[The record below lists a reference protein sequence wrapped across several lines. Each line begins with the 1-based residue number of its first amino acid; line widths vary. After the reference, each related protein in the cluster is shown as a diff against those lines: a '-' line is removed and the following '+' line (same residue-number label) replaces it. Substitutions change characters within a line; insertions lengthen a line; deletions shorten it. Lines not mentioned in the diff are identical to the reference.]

1 MATSKTYTVAGV
13 STQDGVTKVRFAN
26 DYVNRI
32 KILSKNKH
40 TDIEL
45 IELGSEMTKEDICKL
60 LMDHPK
66 FQSEA
71 AQGAIAE
78 YVTRNV
84 KSDAPKAPKATKAP
98 KAKATKAKTTTEVP
112 ADAEPALM

>member
-13 STQDGVTKVRFAN
+13 STHKSVTKVRFAN
-26 DYVNRI
+26 DFVNRI
-32 KILSKNKH
+32 KILQKNDH

-45 IELGSEMTKEDICKL
+45 LELDSEMTKEDICKM

-66 FQSEA
+66 FQNEA

-84 KSDAPKAPKATKAP
+84 KAEAPKAAP
-98 KAKATKAKTTTEVP
+98 KAKATKAVQV
-112 ADAEPALM
+112 DAEPALM

>member
-1 MATSKTYTVAGV
+1 MATQKTYSVAGV

-26 DYVNRI
+26 DLVNRI
-32 KILSKNKH
+32 KILTKNGH

-45 IELGSEMTKEDICKL
+45 LEMGSEMTKEEICKV

-84 KSDAPKAPKATKAP
+84 KSAAPKAPKATKATQAAP
-98 KAKATKAKTTTEVP
+98 VTTE
-112 ADAEPALM
+112 AQLEDAPF

>member
-1 MATSKTYTVAGV
+1 
-13 STQDGVTKVRFAN
+13 
-26 DYVNRI
+26 VNRI
-32 KILSKNKH
+32 KILQKNDH

-45 IELGSEMTKEDICKL
+45 LELDSEMTKEDICKM

-66 FQSEA
+66 FQNEA

-84 KSDAPKAPKATKAP
+84 KAEAP
-98 KAKATKAKTTTEVP
+98 KAKATKAKAAPKAKTTTEVP

>member
-1 MATSKTYTVAGV
+1 MATSKTYSVAGV

-26 DYVNRI
+26 DLVNRI
-32 KILSKNKH
+32 KILTKNDH

-45 IELGSEMTKEDICKL
+45 IELGAEMTKEEICKV

-84 KSDAPKAPKATKAP
+84 KAPAPKAAP
-98 KAKATKAKTTTEVP
+98 KAKAPKAKTTTEVP
-112 ADAEPALM
+112 VDAEPALM

>member
-13 STQDGVTKVRFAN
+13 STHKSVTKVRFAN
-26 DYVNRI
+26 DFVNRI
-32 KILSKNKH
+32 KILQKNDH

-45 IELGSEMTKEDICKL
+45 LELDTEMTKEDICKM

-84 KSDAPKAPKATKAP
+84 KAEAPKAAPKAKAP
-98 KAKATKAKTTTEVP
+98 KAKATSEVP

>member
-13 STQDGVTKVRFAN
+13 STHKGVTKVRFAN
-26 DYVNRI
+26 DFVNRI
-32 KILSKNKH
+32 KILQKNDH

-45 IELGSEMTKEDICKL
+45 LELDSEMTKEDICKM

-66 FQSEA
+66 FQNEA

-84 KSDAPKAPKATKAP
+84 KAEAP
-98 KAKATKAKTTTEVP
+98 KAKAPKAVKATKAVQ

>member
-1 MATSKTYTVAGV
+1 MATQKTYSVAGV

-26 DYVNRI
+26 DLVNRI
-32 KILSKNKH
+32 KILTKNGH

-45 IELGSEMTKEDICKL
+45 LEMGSEMTKEEICKV

-84 KSDAPKAPKATKAP
+84 KAEAPKATPKAKAPKAVKAP
-98 KAKATKAKTTTEVP
+98 KTTEVP

>member
-1 MATSKTYTVAGV
+1 MATSKTYSVAGV
-13 STQDGVTKVRFAN
+13 STHKGVTKVRFAN
-26 DYVNRI
+26 DFVNRI
-32 KILSKNKH
+32 KILQKNEH

-45 IELGSEMTKEDICKL
+45 LELDSEMTKEDICKM

-66 FQSEA
+66 FQNEA

-84 KSDAPKAPKATKAP
+84 KSEAPKAAP
-98 KAKATKAKTTTEVP
+98 KAKAPKTVKATTEVSVSEME
-112 ADAEPALM
+112 DALI

>member
-1 MATSKTYTVAGV
+1 MATQKTYSVAGV
-13 STQDGVTKVRFAN
+13 STQNGVTKVRFAN
-26 DYVNRI
+26 DLVNRI
-32 KILSKNKH
+32 KILTKNQH

-45 IELGSEMTKEDICKL
+45 IEMGAEMTKEEICKV
-60 LMDHPK
+60 LMNHPK

-84 KSDAPKAPKATKAP
+84 KSDAPKAAPKAKAP
-98 KAKATKAKTTTEVP
+98 KAKATSTEAP
-112 ADAEPALM
+112 QLEDAPF

>member
-1 MATSKTYTVAGV
+1 MATSKTYSVAGV
-13 STQDGVTKVRFAN
+13 STHKGVTKVRFAN
-26 DYVNRI
+26 DFVNRI
-32 KILSKNKH
+32 KILQKNDH

-45 IELGSEMTKEDICKL
+45 LELDSEMTKEDICKM

-66 FQSEA
+66 FQNEA

-84 KSDAPKAPKATKAP
+84 KSEAP
-98 KAKATKAKTTTEVP
+98 KAKATKAPKTKATTEAPV
-112 ADAEPALM
+112 DAEPALI

>member
-13 STQDGVTKVRFAN
+13 STHKGVTKVRFAN
-26 DYVNRI
+26 DFVNRI
-32 KILSKNKH
+32 KILQKNEH

-45 IELGSEMTKEDICKL
+45 LELDSEMTKEDICKM

-84 KSDAPKAPKATKAP
+84 KSEAPKAAP
-98 KAKATKAKTTTEVP
+98 KAKATKAPKTKTTTEVP

>member
-1 MATSKTYTVAGV
+1 
-13 STQDGVTKVRFAN
+13 VTKVRFAN
-26 DYVNRI
+26 DFVNRI
-32 KILSKNKH
+32 KILQKNDH

-45 IELGSEMTKEDICKL
+45 LELDSEMTKEAICKM

-66 FQSEA
+66 FQNEA

-84 KSDAPKAPKATKAP
+84 KAEAPKAKAP
-98 KAKATKAKTTTEVP
+98 KAKATKAVQV
-112 ADAEPALM
+112 DAEPALV

>member
-1 MATSKTYTVAGV
+1 MATSKTYSVAGV
-13 STQDGVTKVRFAN
+13 STHKGVTKVRFAN
-26 DYVNRI
+26 DFVNRI
-32 KILSKNKH
+32 KILQKNDH

-45 IELGSEMTKEDICKL
+45 LELDSEMTKEDICKM

-66 FQSEA
+66 FQNEA

-84 KSDAPKAPKATKAP
+84 KAEAPKAKTTKAP
-98 KAKATKAKTTTEVP
+98 KAKATSEVP

>member
-1 MATSKTYTVAGV
+1 MATSKTYSVAGV
-13 STQDGVTKVRFAN
+13 STHKGVTKVRFAN
-26 DYVNRI
+26 DFVNRI
-32 KILSKNKH
+32 KILQKNDH

-45 IELGSEMTKEDICKL
+45 LELDSEMTKEDICKM

-66 FQSEA
+66 FQNEA

-84 KSDAPKAPKATKAP
+84 KAETPKAKAP
-98 KAKATKAKTTTEVP
+98 KAKATKATKAVQ

>member
-13 STQDGVTKVRFAN
+13 STHKSVTKVRFAN
-26 DYVNRI
+26 DFVNRI
-32 KILSKNKH
+32 KILQKNDH

-45 IELGSEMTKEDICKL
+45 LELDSEMTKEDICKM

-66 FQSEA
+66 FQNEA

-84 KSDAPKAPKATKAP
+84 KAEAPKAAPKAKAP
-98 KAKATKAKTTTEVP
+98 KAKATTE
-112 ADAEPALM
+112 ALANAEPALM

>member
-1 MATSKTYTVAGV
+1 MATQKTYSVAGV

-26 DYVNRI
+26 DLVNRI
-32 KILSKNKH
+32 KILTKNDH

-45 IELGSEMTKEDICKL
+45 IELGSEMTKEDICKM

-84 KSDAPKAPKATKAP
+84 KAEAPKAAP
-98 KAKATKAKTTTEVP
+98 KAKATKAKSTKTTEVP

>member
-13 STQDGVTKVRFAN
+13 STHKSVTKVRFAN
-26 DYVNRI
+26 DFVNRI
-32 KILSKNKH
+32 KILQKNDH

-45 IELGSEMTKEDICKL
+45 LELDTEMTKEDICKM

-84 KSDAPKAPKATKAP
+84 KAEASKAKATP
-98 KAKATKAKTTTEVP
+98 KAKAPKAKTTTEAL

>member
-1 MATSKTYTVAGV
+1 MATTKTYTVAGV
-13 STQDGVTKVRFAN
+13 STHKSVTKVRFAN
-26 DYVNRI
+26 DFVNRI
-32 KILSKNKH
+32 KILQKNDH

-45 IELGSEMTKEDICKL
+45 LELDSEMTKEDICKM

-66 FQSEA
+66 FQNEA

-84 KSDAPKAPKATKAP
+84 KAEAPKAAPKAKAP
-98 KAKATKAKTTTEVP
+98 KAKATTEAL

>member
-13 STQDGVTKVRFAN
+13 STHKSVTKVRFAN
-26 DYVNRI
+26 DFVNRI
-32 KILSKNKH
+32 KILQKNDH

-45 IELGSEMTKEDICKL
+45 LELDTEMTKEDICKM

-66 FQSEA
+66 FQNEA

-84 KSDAPKAPKATKAP
+84 KAEAPKAAPKAKAP
-98 KAKATKAKTTTEVP
+98 KAKATSEVP

>member
-1 MATSKTYTVAGV
+1 MATQKTFSVAGV
-13 STQDGVTKVRFAN
+13 STQNGVTKVRFAN
-26 DYVNRI
+26 DLVNRI
-32 KILSKNKH
+32 KILTKNEH

-45 IELGSEMTKEDICKL
+45 IEMGAEMTKEEICKV
-60 LMDHPK
+60 LMNHPK

-84 KSDAPKAPKATKAP
+84 KSEAPVKAKAP
-98 KAKATKAKTTTEVP
+98 KAKAAKTTAEVP

>member
-1 MATSKTYTVAGV
+1 MATSKTYSVAGV
-13 STQDGVTKVRFAN
+13 STHKGVTKVRFAN
-26 DYVNRI
+26 DFVNRI
-32 KILSKNKH
+32 KILQKNEH

-45 IELGSEMTKEDICKL
+45 LELDSEMTKEDICKM

-66 FQSEA
+66 FQNEA

-84 KSDAPKAPKATKAP
+84 KAETPKAAP
-98 KAKATKAKTTTEVP
+98 KAKATKAPKTKTTTEAL

>member
-1 MATSKTYTVAGV
+1 MATSKTYSVAGV
-13 STQDGVTKVRFAN
+13 STHKGVTKVRFAN
-26 DYVNRI
+26 DFVNRI
-32 KILSKNKH
+32 KILQKNDH

-45 IELGSEMTKEDICKL
+45 LELDSEMTKEDICKM

-66 FQSEA
+66 FQNEA

-84 KSDAPKAPKATKAP
+84 KAEAPKAAP
-98 KAKATKAKTTTEVP
+98 KAKAPKAKTTTEVSVSEME
-112 ADAEPALM
+112 DALI

>member
-13 STQDGVTKVRFAN
+13 STHKSVTKVRFAN
-26 DYVNRI
+26 DFVNRI
-32 KILSKNKH
+32 KILQKNDH

-45 IELGSEMTKEDICKL
+45 LELDSEMTKEDICKM

-66 FQSEA
+66 FQNEA

-84 KSDAPKAPKATKAP
+84 KSEAPKAVKAP
-98 KAKATKAKTTTEVP
+98 KAKAAPKAKTTTEVSVSEME
-112 ADAEPALM
+112 DALI